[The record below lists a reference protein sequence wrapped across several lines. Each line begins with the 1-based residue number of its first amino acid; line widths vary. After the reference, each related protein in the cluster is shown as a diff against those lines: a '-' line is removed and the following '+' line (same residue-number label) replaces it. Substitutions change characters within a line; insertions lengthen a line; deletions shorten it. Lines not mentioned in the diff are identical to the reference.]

1 MHRLARCP
9 SLLFPSLTFTE
20 FSWTFRN
27 LWLEWSSGGCAA
39 PRWLC
44 ALTIPLPTRHILTC
58 ETCHSRKISRVFKS
72 VYPRSYMGFVQCS
85 GFCQNPG
92 FCGDPSSLQKATA
105 WNCGRAVHH
114 WQGQILYLCFIE
126 AEPKSYDWHIA
137 TLCTLRKYIAKC
149 LAELHVQ
156 AGVTLARTTAD
167 FPQEVGKRCVMTL
180 MTPEG
185 SATGSAA
192 AEPGNAHD

>member
-1 MHRLARCP
+1 MI
-9 SLLFPSLTFTE
+9 
-20 FSWTFRN
+20 
-27 LWLEWSSGGCAA
+27 G
-39 PRWLC
+39 
-44 ALTIPLPTRHILTC
+44 IP
-58 ETCHSRKISRVFKS
+58 
-72 VYPRSYMGFVQCS
+72 
-85 GFCQNPG
+85 
-92 FCGDPSSLQKATA
+92 
-105 WNCGRAVHH
+105 
-114 WQGQILYLCFIE
+114 
-126 AEPKSYDWHIA
+126 

-167 FPQEVGKRCVMTL
+167 FPQEVDKRCVMTL